1 MENVTEWLAQSNAAF
16 QETGQN
22 WLKRSAENA
31 RTQRDCIKDA
41 LTFALCISAQNPPKG
56 YSKEDFVN
64 SVYRDAQTCTSRHA
78 LRSFM
83 RKYTK
88 QYKGEFD
95 DFEQDFQSH
104 DSKPF
109 DIPLNGTKFASSGS
123 TSSSISASVEIN
135 ANGRVLNEYE
145 DPNDMDEPLTN
156 GGPIDYDRLY
166 RDLFNQLSSAMSE
179 VIGPRESWACF
190 KRIEDEMKFLKDSA
204 DKEINAKI
212 ELVCKTGPNTHSL
225 LKYPFKAEG
234 LKGMW
239 ARYSS
244 ELQQRI
250 NNRIAQLKGSHGGPT
265 TGSAAMVEDF
275 LRVTYP
281 QIIAMMLT
289 YRCIFEQLK
298 EVYKKGGADVA
309 CTLDEVKAATKAVAA
324 SLEDDVTII
333 VHDYDAL
340 T

>member
-1 MENVTEWLAQSNAAF
+1 MENVAEWLAQTNAAF

-41 LTFALCISAQNPPKG
+41 LTFALCISAQEKIPAG
-56 YSKEDFVN
+56 YTKDEFVN
-64 SVYRDAQTCTSRHA
+64 AVYRDAQVCTSRHA

-83 RKYTK
+83 KKYTK
-88 QYKGEFD
+88 RFNGDFDEFSQEFD
-95 DFEQDFQSH
+95 SNG
-104 DSKPF
+104 SKPF
-109 DIPLNGTKFASSGS
+109 EIPLNGTKFASSGS
-123 TSSSISASVEIN
+123 SVSASAEVN
-135 ANGRVLNEYE
+135 SQSSALNEYE
-145 DPNDMDEPLTN
+145 DPLDMDKPLTD

-179 VIGPRESWACF
+179 VIGPRDSWTCF

-212 ELVCKTGPNTHSL
+212 ELVCKTGANTHSL

-239 ARYSS
+239 ARYSA

-250 NNRIAQLKGSHGGPT
+250 NNRIAQLKGSHGGPES
-265 TGSAAMVEDF
+265 GSAAMVEDF

-289 YRCIFEQLK
+289 YRCIFEQMK
-298 EVYKKGGADVA
+298 AVYKDGKDVA
-309 CTLDEVKAATKAVAA
+309 CTLEEVKAGAKAVA
-324 SLEDDVTII
+324 SSMEDDVTVI
-333 VHDYDAL
+333 VHDYDSL